1 MAGVGAAREAVGA
14 RSISTSSTS
23 KLSSPLS
30 VCLCDVGVEL
40 AVGVRLIGPTRECFA
55 SGDSGVGLD

>member
-30 VCLCDVGVEL
+30 VGGYDW
-40 AVGVRLIGPTRECFA
+40 
-55 SGDSGVGLD
+55 GDETTSEA